1 MWGRFRQRR
10 ARTAGAGPRFT
21 GTLKQVT
28 GGRLVVI
35 SKAGEPVPRAVP
47 PRVLVHREGRGS
59 LRGRIRIPA
68 TFDDP
73 RAGIAEA
80 FGMR

>member
-1 MWGRFRQRR
+1 MI
-10 ARTAGAGPRFT
+10 
-21 GTLKQVT
+21 
-28 GGRLVVI
+28 GGQLVVI
-35 SKAGEPVPRAVP
+35 SEAGEPVPRVLP
-47 PRVLVHREGRGS
+47 PKVLVHRQGRGS